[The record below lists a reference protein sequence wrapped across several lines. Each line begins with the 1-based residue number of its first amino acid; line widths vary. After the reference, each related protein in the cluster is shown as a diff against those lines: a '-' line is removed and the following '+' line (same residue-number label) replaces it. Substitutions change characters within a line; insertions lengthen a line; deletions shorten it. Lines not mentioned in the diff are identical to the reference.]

1 MEDQYIDPDMD
12 ADSDSVIEVYI
23 DLDYTTYQVLQQEAQ
38 KANLPYTTLISNI
51 LHRYASGK
59 LKRV

>member
-1 MEDQYIDPDMD
+1 MEDSYNNPDID
-12 ADSDSVIEVYI
+12 ADIDSVIEVYI

-51 LHRYASGK
+51 LHKYASEK
-59 LKRV
+59 LKRA